1 MTTMVYG
8 NWIADFVTLTCWN
21 CVTKIVVSF
30 EDNGNVLT
38 GKIKD
43 IPVELMGKLATE
55 PHAARF
61 MENAVMEAREIF
73 LRAYN
78 ENGGGCCA

>member
-1 MTTMVYG
+1 MAAMVYG
-8 NWIADFVTLTCWN
+8 NWIADFVALTCWN

-43 IPVELMGKLATE
+43 IPVELMGKLAAE
-55 PHAARF
+55 PYGERF
-61 MENAVMEAREIF
+61 IKNTVMEAREIF

-78 ENGGGCCA
+78 ESGGAC

>member
-1 MTTMVYG
+1 MATMVYG
-8 NWIADFVTLTCWN
+8 NWIADFATLACWN
-21 CVTKIVVSF
+21 CVTKINVSF
-30 EDNGNVLT
+30 EDNGNTMT

-43 IPVELMGKLATE
+43 IPVEMMEKLAAE

-61 MENAVMEAREIF
+61 IENTIIEAREIF

-78 ENGGGCCA
+78 ENYGACCA